1 MDAAKAQMSAPLQR
15 NLSKIKGQGSEAQA
29 YQEQDDSS
37 AGDPWIMTA
46 VDSTRASGC
55 MVR

>member
-15 NLSKIKGQGSEAQA
+15 NLAKIKGQGSEVQA

-55 MVR
+55 MVK